1 MTPGPGTR
9 FGPYVLGRVLGRGGM
24 AVVHEATH
32 ESTGRV
38 VALKLIRPEH
48 AGPDFADRLRREGR
62 AQAALDHPNV
72 VTIYEAGT
80 SEHGPW
86 LAMRLVEGTTLS
98 DLIDA
103 GTLDAATALDIL
115 DQIAAA
121 LDAAHAAGLVHRDVK
136 PRNVLVAEDGTAYL
150 ADFGLSRP
158 SAGDGAT
165 VTGHFMGT
173 LAYAA
178 PEVLRGE
185 EPGPAA
191 DRYALAAVL
200 FECLTGSTVF
210 PRPSH
215 AAVVFAH
222 TNEPAPRVSGRR
234 SGVPPGLDG
243 VVIDGLAKDPSERPA
258 TARALVTRA
267 RSALRGTRLGPPP
280 PRSPVPPQDDATT
293 GMTLPLSAAAAH
305 PPGGRRRRALV
316 TAAVAVIAAGAGAA
330 VVALLP
336 DDGASP
342 AAAADLPAP
351 PAGTRMLG
359 SDLTLTG
366 RPVDCL
372 GGTVGESSPACTVFQ
387 DRDARRTLVVPR
399 DGVVRRWAVRS
410 ASGEFA
416 LAVLRRRDDGY
427 FQIARSRNEF
437 VGSLGPHAFATDLA
451 VEQGDRLALVVVRG
465 SGVGV
470 AAVAGATTGR
480 WVPPLRGTI
489 APQDAGPAG
498 ELLLRVDYAPGGTQ
512 RLPEA
517 LAGAAAAQ
525 APEGE
530 VLARDAV
537 PAREGAPAVEIR
549 VALVDGRGVLDA
561 FVGGRRVSRSAVPGL
576 VAPPG
581 DVLHLAAT
589 PVPESGG
596 QVGVDVWFTPDGSDR
611 LIRHYY
617 DYFPVEGL
625 VFVN

>member
-32 ESTGRV
+32 ASTGRV

-103 GTLDAATALDIL
+103 GTLDAASALDIL
-115 DQIAAA
+115 DQVAAA

-136 PRNVLVAEDGTAYL
+136 PRNVLVSEDGTAYL

-234 SGVPPGLDG
+234 AGVPPALDA
-243 VVIDGLAKDPSERPA
+243 VVIDGLAKDPAARPA
-258 TARALVTRA
+258 TAHALVTRA
-267 RSALRGTRLGPPP
+267 RSALRGARLGPPP

-293 GMTLPLSAAAAH
+293 GATLPMPSAPAPAPAGRVRRAAAMA
-305 PPGGRRRRALV
+305 G
-316 TAAVAVIAAGAGAA
+316 VAVLAAGAGAA
-330 VVALLP
+330 AVALLP
-336 DDGASP
+336 DDGAP
-342 AAAADLPAP
+342 AATAELPAP
-351 PAGTRMLG
+351 PAGTQLLG
-359 SDLTLTG
+359 SDLALTG
-366 RPVDCL
+366 RSVDCL
-372 GGTVGESSPACTVFQ
+372 GGTVKESSPACTVFQ

-470 AAVAGATTGR
+470 ADVAGVTTGR

-489 APQDAGPAG
+489 APQEAGPAG
-498 ELLLRVDYAPGGTQ
+498 ELLLRVDYVPGARQIVPAALSGAEAERAPGGEVIA
-512 RLPEA
+512 RRVVRVLP
-517 LAGAAAAQ
+517 
-525 APEGE
+525 GE
-530 VLARDAV
+530 PPIVF
-537 PAREGAPAVEIR
+537 R
-549 VALVDGRGVLDA
+549 VGVVNGRGVLDLRRD
-561 FVGGRRVSRSAVPGL
+561 GRRFARSDVPGL
-576 VAPPG
+576 AGPPG
-581 DVLHLAAT
+581 DIVHLAAT
-589 PVPESGG
+589 AVPDSGG
-596 QVGVDVWFTPDGSDR
+596 QVGIDVWFTPEGSDR

-617 DYFPVEGL
+617 GYSPVEGL

>member
-1 MTPGPGTR
+1 MTPGPGSR

-86 LAMRLVEGTTLS
+86 LAMRLVDGTTLS

-103 GTLDAATALDIL
+103 GTLDAASALDIL
-115 DQIAAA
+115 DQVAAA

-136 PRNVLVAEDGTAYL
+136 PRNVLVSEDGTAYL

-234 SGVPPGLDG
+234 AGIPPALDAA
-243 VVIDGLAKDPSERPA
+243 VIEGLAKDPRDRPA
-258 TARALVTRA
+258 TARALIGRA
-267 RSALRGTRLGPPP
+267 RAALRGTCSGRRRR
-280 PRSPVPPQDDATT
+280 RSAVPPEDDATT
-293 GMTLPLSAAAAH
+293 GATLPMGAPAPADR
-305 PPGGRRRRALV
+305 GTRGRRAAVLAVTALI
-316 TAAVAVIAAGAGAA
+316 AAVAGGRGRR
-330 VVALLP
+330 L
-336 DDGASP
+336 DGGDGPGP
-342 AAAADLPAP
+342 AAAAELPPPPRAPGRWAATSRARAARWTAGAPHRPAHRPPAP
-351 PAGTRMLG
+351 
-359 SDLTLTG
+359 
-366 RPVDCL
+366 
-372 GGTVGESSPACTVFQ
+372 SS
-387 DRDARRTLVVPR
+387 RT
-399 DGVVRRWAVRS
+399 
-410 ASGEFA
+410 
-416 LAVLRRRDDGY
+416 
-427 FQIARSRNEF
+427 
-437 VGSLGPHAFATDLA
+437 
-451 VEQGDRLALVVVRG
+451 
-465 SGVGV
+465 
-470 AAVAGATTGR
+470 
-480 WVPPLRGTI
+480 
-489 APQDAGPAG
+489 
-498 ELLLRVDYAPGGTQ
+498 
-512 RLPEA
+512 
-517 LAGAAAAQ
+517 
-525 APEGE
+525 
-530 VLARDAV
+530 
-537 PAREGAPAVEIR
+537 
-549 VALVDGRGVLDA
+549 
-561 FVGGRRVSRSAVPGL
+561 
-576 VAPPG
+576 
-581 DVLHLAAT
+581 AT
-589 PVPESGG
+589 PG
-596 QVGVDVWFTPDGSDR
+596 
-611 LIRHYY
+611 
-617 DYFPVEGL
+617 
-625 VFVN
+625 

>member
-1 MTPGPGTR
+1 MTPGPGAR

-103 GTLDAATALDIL
+103 GTMDATSALDIL
-115 DQIAAA
+115 DQVAAA

-136 PRNVLVAEDGTAYL
+136 PRNVLVADDGTAYL

-158 SAGDGAT
+158 SADGGAT

-173 LAYAA
+173 IAYAA

-215 AAVVFAH
+215 AAVMFAH

-234 SGVPPGLDG
+234 AGVPPALDA
-243 VVIDGLAKDPSERPA
+243 VVIDGLAKDAAARPA
-258 TARALVTRA
+258 TARALVGRA
-267 RSALRGTRLGPPP
+267 RAALRGTRLGPPP

-293 GMTLPLSAAAAH
+293 GATLPMSATAAKPSGGVTRTALVAVAAAV
-305 PPGGRRRRALV
+305 L
-316 TAAVAVIAAGAGAA
+316 AAGAGAA
-330 VVALLP
+330 AVALLQ

-342 AAAADLPAP
+342 AAVAELPAP
-351 PAGTRMLG
+351 PAGTQLLG
-359 SDLTLTG
+359 SDLALAG
-366 RPVDCL
+366 RTVDCL
-372 GGTVGESSPACTVFQ
+372 GGPVRESSPACTVFQ

-399 DGVVRRWAVRS
+399 DGVVRRWALRS

-416 LAVLRRRDDGY
+416 LSVLRRRDDGY

-437 VGSLGPHAFATDLA
+437 VGSLGPHAFATDLT

-470 AAVAGATTGR
+470 AEVAGATTGR
-480 WVPPLRGTI
+480 WVPPLRGII
-489 APQDAGPAG
+489 APQAQGPAG
-498 ELLLRVDYAPGGTQ
+498 ELLLRVDYVPGGTQ
-512 RLPEA
+512 RLPAA
-517 LAGAAAAQ
+517 LAGTAAAQ
-525 APEGE
+525 APDGE
-530 VLARDAV
+530 VLARSAV
-537 PAREGAPAVEIR
+537 PAREGFPPVEIR
-549 VALVDGRGVLDA
+549 VALVDGRGVVDA
-561 FVGGRRVSRSAVPGL
+561 FRGGRRVSRSDVPGL
-576 VAPPG
+576 AAPPG

-589 PVPESGG
+589 PVPESNG
-596 QVGVDVWFTPDGSDR
+596 QVGIDVWFTPEGSDR

-617 DYFPVEGL
+617 VYSPVEGL